1 MKSIF
6 GLVGLLLVLAIVSLL
21 VKTQLKSTST
31 AATPAASSMG
41 TAITPTQGST
51 PTQQSQQI
59 QQQVKDLVNATLQ
72 APRVEGEEKVN
83 AEGK

>member
-1 MKSIF
+1 MTDNQQGCLNSY
-6 GLVGLLLVLAIVSLL
+6 LVLLPLHFWDFYQRIL
-21 VKTQLKSTST
+21 VAAQVQT
-31 AATPAASSMG
+31 A
-41 TAITPTQGST
+41 
-51 PTQQSQQI
+51 QI